1 MKKLFNIFILFLV
14 SSCMEKFIIPEDII
28 NGDLDGLSAGDT
40 TFIKISPSWGA
51 EFGFINPYE
60 ISIAQDGRVYIADST
75 LSSIFVLNQN
85 GEKPSGFNGL
95 LDLVDAQ
102 NIPIYPTDVDID
114 KKMNVFF
121 IDGSQ
126 RIFKWNQYWNDI
138 GIKKVS
144 TSGLFRQLDTQLDTV
159 VNYGS
164 DLWYSILNDEN
175 WIALSITG
183 QENQVMIDSLLRPH
197 IFYDGSDEINRYLDS
212 YYKSEMSTFSGLTT
226 TDGPENYIFVCDN
239 YGGVDNQHR
248 IVEIAFEKSI
258 LIELNND
265 EFVWGYRGK
274 FGSTIKGYGSGAGT
288 VNDALSIDMD
298 YQGNIYYTQ
307 EGDFFPI
314 HMIEPNLSGD
324 FATYTSGFEPSSD
337 DIMDVVIYDQFFD
350 VSVDDN
356 KNVYAV
362 DKNNNKIHVFN
373 SNGQYFKTIGSENKP
388 TLNSPKA
395 VAIDNRGVVYVCSP
409 GDSSIHRF
417 KLSNLLDEDLKTE
430 D

>member
-1 MKKLFNIFILFLV
+1 MKKLFNIFILFLL

-28 NGDLDGLSAGDT
+28 NDDLDGLSAGDT

-51 EFGFINPYE
+51 EFGFINPHE

-95 LDLVDAQ
+95 LNLVDAQ
-102 NIPIYPTDVDID
+102 NIPINPTDVDID

-144 TSGLFRQLDTQLDTV
+144 TSGLFRQIDTQLDTV

-175 WIALSITG
+175 WIPLSITG
-183 QENQVMIDSLLRPH
+183 EENQVMIDSLLRPH

-226 TDGPENYIFVCDN
+226 TDGSENYIFVCDN
-239 YGGVDNQHR
+239 YGGADNQHR
-248 IVEIAFEKSI
+248 IIQIEFEKSI

-265 EFVWGYRGK
+265 EFLWGYRGK

-337 DIMDVVIYDQFFD
+337 DIMDVVIYSQFFD

-373 SNGQYFKTIGSENKP
+373 SNGQYFKTIGSGNKP

-417 KLSNLLDEDLKTE
+417 KLSNSLDEDLETE

>member
-1 MKKLFNIFILFLV
+1 MKNIFNVLIFFII

-28 NGDLDGLSAGDT
+28 NDDLEGLSAGDT
-40 TFIKISPSWGA
+40 TFIEISPSWGP
-51 EFGFINPYE
+51 EFGFIDPSE
-60 ISIAQDGRVYIADST
+60 ISIAQDGRVYVADST
-75 LSSIFVLNQN
+75 LNSIFVLSQN
-85 GEKPSGFNGL
+85 GEKPAGFNGL
-95 LDLVDAQ
+95 LALVDAQ
-102 NIPIYPTDVDID
+102 NIPISPTDVDID

-144 TSGLFRQLDTQLDTV
+144 TSGLFRQIDTQLDTV

-164 DLWYSILNDEN
+164 DLWYSILNDDN
-175 WIALSITG
+175 WVPLDFTSE
-183 QENQVMIDSLLRPH
+183 ENQEIIDSLLNPH
-197 IFYDGSDEINRYLDS
+197 IFYHGSDEINRYLDS

-226 TDGPENYIFVCDN
+226 TGGSENYIFVSDN
-239 YGGVDNQHR
+239 YGGPDNQHR
-248 IVEIAFEKSI
+248 IIEIAFEKSI
-258 LIELNND
+258 RIELNND
-265 EFVWGYRGK
+265 EFIWGYRGK

-288 VNDALSIDMD
+288 VNDALSLDMD

-307 EGDFFPI
+307 KGDFFPL
-314 HMIEPNLSGD
+314 HMIQPNLSGD
-324 FATYTSGFEPSSD
+324 FAIYTSGFEPSSD
-337 DIMDVVIYDQFFD
+337 DIMDAVVYDQFFD
-350 VSVDDN
+350 VSIDDE

-362 DKNNNKIHVFN
+362 DNNDNKIHVFK

-388 TLNSPKA
+388 TLSSPEA
-395 VAIDNRGVVYVCSP
+395 IAIDNRGVVYVCSP

-417 KLSNLLDEDLKTE
+417 KLSNSLDEDLETE